1 MIALWTAPQGG
12 AWTRLPGPVTAWSI
26 LRTDRLGKDS
36 FRVELADAALPPRM
50 LADGRVCLTATRR
63 SGGTAL
69 QGGTV
74 RERSVQ
80 ALAGI
85 GVLHA
90 AGTTYENPAGG
101 RETRWRSALGWPAAA
116 EFAWSMRDRDAVRLT
131 LPGTH
136 ALEPG
141 TTAEYG
147 GRTLTLT
154 DCTLRGSAAGIT
166 TELTLAAI

>member
-1 MIALWTAPQGG
+1 M
-12 AWTRLPGPVTAWSI
+12 
-26 LRTDRLGKDS
+26 
-36 FRVELADAALPPRM
+36 
-50 LADGRVCLTATRR
+50 
-63 SGGTAL
+63 
-69 QGGTV
+69 
-74 RERSVQ
+74 Q

-116 EFAWSMRDRDAVRLT
+116 EFARSMRGRDAVRLT

-154 DCTLRGSAAGIT
+154 DCALRGSAAGIT